1 LHPKDAGAAASPVAA
16 APVFASGAAGQA
28 NTRFDGRVRGD
39 HIDMVTTARPRATAP
54 AHAAGPPPRTVLF
67 IGGMILLAVLVL
79 AAVTVVVWR
88 ARHGS
93 VDRASYTVTA
103 AVAGRDEATLDL
115 LSGVTAVT
123 VTAADLG
130 DVLYRIRTPDG
141 GRMVPGVTDLDG
153 RFGVQLNDTGNGA
166 ADKGAVAVEL
176 NRDVRW
182 TVRFTAGATSN
193 TADLRGLRE
202 IGGVEYIGG
211 VSSIEL
217 SLPAAKGTVPVRMS
231 GGASTFRIHLPQG
244 RPVRVVAGGGAGSVT
259 LDGTRHDGVGGGATF
274 QSGDTAANDRFEI
287 DNTAGVSSVLIDR
300 Y

>member
-1 LHPKDAGAAASPVAA
+1 
-16 APVFASGAAGQA
+16 
-28 NTRFDGRVRGD
+28 
-39 HIDMVTTARPRATAP
+39 MVTTVRPRATAP
-54 AHAAGPPPRTVLF
+54 AHAAGPPPRTVLL

-79 AAVTVVVWR
+79 AAVAVSVWR
-88 ARHGS
+88 VRHAS
-93 VDRASYTVTA
+93 VDRASHTVTA
-103 AVAGRDEATLDL
+103 AVAGRDQATLDL

-130 DVLYRIRTPDG
+130 DVLYRVRTPDG
-141 GRMVPGVTDLDG
+141 GRMVPSVTDLDG
-153 RFGVQLNDTGNGA
+153 RVGVQLNDTGNGA
-166 ADKGAVAVEL
+166 DKGVVTVEL

-217 SLPAAKGTVPVRMS
+217 SLPAAKGVVPVRMS
-231 GGASTFRIHLPQG
+231 GGASTFRVHLPQG

-259 LDGTRHDGVGGGATF
+259 VDGARHDGVAGGAAF
-274 QSGDTAANDRFEI
+274 QSGDPAAADRYEI
-287 DNTAGVSSVLIDR
+287 DNTAGVSSVVVDR